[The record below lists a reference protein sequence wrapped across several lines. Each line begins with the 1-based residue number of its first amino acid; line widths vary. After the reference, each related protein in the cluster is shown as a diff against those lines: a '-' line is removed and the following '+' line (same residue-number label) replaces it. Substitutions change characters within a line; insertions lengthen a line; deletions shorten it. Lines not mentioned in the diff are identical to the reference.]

1 MGALPRH
8 LVCAPQQAHGPA
20 GPVGSMCTRQGHT
33 GWLSS
38 TAGPGCPRA
47 PVGRLGRTSDHH
59 RGLVNFRPVPSASSA
74 LRIIPPLGGP
84 LMPGPIC
91 GRGHVVLDV
100 FKACDGWSVPN
111 ARVHSWL
118 PWVLP
123 ALPVGTRVPRRCELK
138 GWFQAESVC
147 LGDRR
152 APWEGERLAWGGP
165 HPLLLISARTT
176 LLPVPGVGRQGP
188 FLGHLNV
195 SSHRSLR

>member
-1 MGALPRH
+1 
-8 LVCAPQQAHGPA
+8 
-20 GPVGSMCTRQGHT
+20 
-33 GWLSS
+33 
-38 TAGPGCPRA
+38 
-47 PVGRLGRTSDHH
+47 
-59 RGLVNFRPVPSASSA
+59 
-74 LRIIPPLGGP
+74 
-84 LMPGPIC
+84 MPGPIC

-176 LLPVPGVGRQGP
+176 LLPAPGVGRQGP

-195 SSHRSLR
+195 SSHRSLG